1 MAEDRD
7 IYKKKAPPPQEPTAY
22 PEVDITPRDMR
33 VRAAKRA
40 TISIILIAV
49 ILGLAV
55 FVFRVLDERAQRAD
69 LEELTEEELAALVTL
84 RERERRPEVA
94 MPQLPPELERLRD
107 EAPADLAPARAA
119 QAMGHL
125 RVAHQYLREQ
135 EWEAGELE
143 IRQALQIWPD
153 MPAAYNLLGF
163 IFTSRG
169 QFDQAATVIQHAL
182 KLDPF
187 SVEAYNTLAT
197 IYIHKG
203 EMAQAEDLLL
213 SSIDLRPDVILPY
226 KNLGMLYLL
235 EGEFSLAAEYFEHTL
250 EHMPDNTSVRNNLA
264 VCLLRMGRYREAQAH
279 LQQLID
285 SFPHIASFYF
295 NMAITYTEQQD
306 FENALSWVKQAAE
319 VASPIGFQ
327 RYMSDPDFDVFRG
340 TEAYQ
345 EFVESRFPNMPERIQ
360 L

>member
-40 TISIILIAV
+40 TISIIMIAA

-94 MPQLPPELERLRD
+94 MPQMPPELERLRD
-107 EAPADLAPARAA
+107 EVPPDLDPARAA
-119 QAMGHL
+119 QAMGYL
-125 RVAHQYLREQ
+125 RVAQQYLREQ
-135 EWEAGELE
+135 EWEAGEMA
-143 IRQALQIWPD
+143 IRQALQEWPD

-163 IFTSRG
+163 VFTNRG
-169 QFDQAATVIQHAL
+169 QLDQAAAVLRRAL
-182 KLDPF
+182 TLDPF
-187 SVEAYNTLAT
+187 NAEAYNTLAAV
-197 IYIHKG
+197 YIQQG
-203 EMAQAEDLLL
+203 EIAKAEDLLH
-213 SSIDLRPDVILPY
+213 SSIDLRPDYIHAYV
-226 KNLGMLYLL
+226 NLGMLYLL
-235 EGEFSLAAEYFEHTL
+235 EGEFALAAENFEHSL
-250 EHMPDNTSVRNNLA
+250 EHMPENAGIRNNLA

-285 SFPHIASFYF
+285 AMPHMASFYF

-306 FENALSWVKQAAE
+306 FENALAWVKQAADI
-319 VASPIGFQ
+319 ASPVEFQ
-327 RYMSDPDFDVFRG
+327 RFMADSDFDVFRE

-345 EFVESRFPNMPERIQ
+345 AFVESRFPNMPERIQ